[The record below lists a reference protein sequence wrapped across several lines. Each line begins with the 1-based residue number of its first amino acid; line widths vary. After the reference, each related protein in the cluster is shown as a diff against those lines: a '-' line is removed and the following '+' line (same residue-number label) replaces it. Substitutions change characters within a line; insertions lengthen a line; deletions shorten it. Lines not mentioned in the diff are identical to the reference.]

1 MEQSDKKRK
10 FLSDITNTHDKPIN
24 RNDKGLI
31 ISPKEMLPKI
41 EGSDDKENYDKNAFP
56 DKLYLQNVHPFLAMY
71 KHDLVTEHMSY
82 ADFT

>member
-41 EGSDDKENYDKNAFP
+41 EGSDDKENNYK
-56 DKLYLQNVHPFLAMY
+56 MY
-71 KHDLVTEHMSY
+71 IH
-82 ADFT
+82 F